1 MRRIR
6 IAWAIVALSALLCV
20 VSHIA
25 VLRITQSVQQ
35 QLLQARALAAAEE
48 YESAAQ
54 QLRGLLEYYDSRQ
67 HFLELFLR
75 RETVA
80 AANVN
85 LHGLPAYAKEET
97 VRDLYSEID
106 KANEQILAME
116 HLFSSIF

>member
-6 IAWAIVALSALLCV
+6 IAWAILALSALLCV
-20 VSHIA
+20 VSHIT
-25 VLRITQSVQQ
+25 VLRITQSVEQ
-35 QLLQARALAAAEE
+35 QLLQARALAEAQE

-54 QLRGLLEYYDSRQ
+54 QLQQMLQYYDSRQ

-80 AANVN
+80 AASVN

-106 KANEQILAME
+106 KANEQIQTME
-116 HLFSSIF
+116 HLFSSVF

>member
-20 VSHIA
+20 ISHLT

-54 QLRGLLEYYDSRQ
+54 QLQGLLEYYDSRER
-67 HFLELFLR
+67 F
-75 RETVA
+75 
-80 AANVN
+80 
-85 LHGLPAYAKEET
+85 PT
-97 VRDLYSEID
+97 VRVL
-106 KANEQILAME
+106 LW
-116 HLFSSIF
+116 